1 MQLLGPDEMAKELKI
16 FYASDIHGSEKCFLK
31 FLNAGKFYKAQVL
44 VLGGDITGKMIVP
57 LVDRG
62 SGCYSARFLGRDFSA
77 TSEDEIVELEKTI
90 RMNGWYPVRMDADE
104 HRMCAEDESKRQ
116 ELIDRTVLQSI
127 LRWLDIAET
136 RLKDTGIRCFINA
149 GNDDDDFVDDALRHA
164 KIVENHDG
172 GVVDLDEH
180 HQMVTVGHSNT
191 TPFASPREMPE
202 DVLEDHIRASARGVS
217 NFSGAVFTLH
227 APPYGTGLDLAPA
240 LDDLKVVTKGG
251 HTVLVPVGST
261 AVRKTIEDF
270 QPLLAL
276 HGHVHESRG
285 TKMIGR
291 TLCINAGS
299 EYSEGI
305 LRGAL
310 ITLGPDRVRGHQLV
324 QA

>member
-1 MQLLGPDEMAKELKI
+1 MAKDLKI

-31 FLNAGKFYKAQVL
+31 FLNAGKFYRAEAL
-44 VLGGDITGKMIVP
+44 ILGGDVTGKMIVP
-57 LVDRG
+57 LIDHG
-62 SGCYSARFLGRDFSA
+62 GTYSARFLGRDF
-77 TSEDEIVELEKTI
+77 TVVGESEVVELEKTI
-90 RMNGWYPVRMDADE
+90 RMNGWYPVRMEANE
-104 HRMCAEDESKRQ
+104 HRICQQDESKRQ
-116 ELIDRTVLQSI
+116 EMIDRIVLQSI

-136 RLKDTGIRCFINA
+136 RLKGTGIRCLINA
-149 GNDDDDFVDDALRHA
+149 GNDDDDFVDNALRHA
-164 KIVENHDG
+164 KLVENHDG
-172 GVVDLDEH
+172 GVVDLDEY

-202 DVLEDHIRASARGVS
+202 DELEAHIRASASGVS
-217 NFSGAVFTLH
+217 NFSGAIFTFH

-240 LDDLKVVTKGG
+240 LEGLKVVTKGG
-251 HTVLVPVGST
+251 HTILVPVGST
-261 AVRKTIEDF
+261 AVRKTIEEF

-299 EYSEGI
+299 EYSEGV